1 MRLIFTAALLLTPG
15 MAMAQESDW
24 TVSGR
29 VGVVSDYRDRGYTLT
44 DGEPTVQG
52 EVTLA
57 HASGLYVGVWGSGIE
72 EYGVGDD
79 GDGARIE
86 ATVYAGWAGEA
97 GGFDI
102 DLGVWSNVYPDGD
115 GVNYTEF
122 PLEVGR
128 TVGDTTLSVGV
139 VWAPAQT
146 GTGDEGNT
154 WVWTR
159 LEHAPE
165 AWPVSLHAALGHEDG
180 GFAPDGKTD
189 WRVGLAAPVA
199 DWTFGLD
206 WVDSDTEDSAV
217 VGSLFWTYSL

>member
-1 MRLIFTAALLLTPG
+1 MRLIFTVALLTAP
-15 MAMAQESDW
+15 MTAVAQEADW
-24 TVSGR
+24 SVSGR

-52 EVTLA
+52 EVTVA
-57 HASGLYVGVWGSGIE
+57 HASGLYAGLWGSGIE
-72 EYGVGDD
+72 AYGVGAD

-86 ATVYAGWAGEA
+86 TTLYAGWAGSLA
-97 GGFDI
+97 GLDV
-102 DLGVWSNVYPDGD
+102 DVGVWRNVYPDGD

-128 TVGDTTLSVGV
+128 TMGETTLSAGV

-146 GTGDEGNT
+146 GTGDQSNT

-165 AWPVSLHAALGHEDG
+165 TWPVSVHAALGHEDG

-189 WRVGLAAPVA
+189 WRVGLTAPLG
-199 DWTFGLD
+199 DWRLGLE
-206 WVDSDTEDSAV
+206 WVDSDTDDSAV
-217 VGSLFWTYSL
+217 VGSLFWTYGL